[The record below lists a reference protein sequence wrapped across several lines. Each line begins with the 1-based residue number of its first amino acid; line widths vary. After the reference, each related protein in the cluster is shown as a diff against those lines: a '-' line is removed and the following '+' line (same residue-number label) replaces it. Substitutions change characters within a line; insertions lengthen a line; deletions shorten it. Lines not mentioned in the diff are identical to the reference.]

1 MRNDN
6 TDKILLD
13 FIKKLKAELKKELP
27 GTEIQWQMASSDRMV
42 RNFPRVP
49 SKYARVAAVLI
60 LLYPQK
66 ESIYTVFMQRHNYDG
81 VHGGQISFPGGKKE
95 ESDSDVVITALREAE
110 EETGVDISEVN
121 VIGTLTPLFIPVS
134 NMIVTPVVGWTKN
147 RPGFV
152 HQPEE
157 VVFLIEAELKR
168 FLDPEI
174 IKIKP
179 FRIRGE
185 LIDVRYFDYEGN
197 VIWGATAMILNE
209 LLTIIKRIK

>member
-1 MRNDN
+1 MNEFAN
-6 TDKILLD
+6 
-13 FIKKLKAELKKELP
+13 KLEFELGNALP
-27 GTEIQWQMASSDRMV
+27 GTKVQWQMASSDRMV

-49 SKYARVAAVLI
+49 GKDARVAAVLI
-60 LLYPQK
+60 LLYPHND
-66 ESIYTVFMQRHNYDG
+66 SIYTVFMQRHNYDG

-95 ESDSDVVITALREAE
+95 EADADVVTTALREAG

-134 NMIVTPVVGWTKN
+134 NMIVTPVIGWTKK
-147 RPGFV
+147 RPVFV

-168 FLDPEI
+168 FLDPAI

-179 FRIRGE
+179 FEIRGE
-185 LIDVRYFDYEGN
+185 MLDVRYFDYEGN

-209 LLTIIKRIK
+209 LLVILKKNEIL